1 MLLIAAVTAA
11 IAAARHP
18 TATKAGEAG
27 RFRVA
32 AVAATKAAAWG
43 GISTQNFARYTDSRK
58 CPHLMRESEGIFGF
72 FFVLPGHWSSLPDL
86 LSKRLEKPFL
96 HWSCAATS
104 TCDSDDFVRRLRRPR
119 PATTLHSA
127 KLQPA
132 TAPRRHP
139 LAWGEEDNEEDFFGL
154 TLLLGLGLLGVC
166 GSALWFLFYM
176 NWIHFFVKH
185 EVVINL
191 LSTTCHV
198 TATYARF

>member
-72 FFVLPGHWSSLPDL
+72 FFCITWPLKLPPRFVIQTARETLSPLKLRCNLDL
-86 LSKRLEKPFL
+86 RL
-96 HWSCAATS
+96 
-104 TCDSDDFVRRLRRPR
+104 RRLR
-119 PATTLHSA
+119 PATPTTPS
-127 KLQPA
+127 
-132 TAPRRHP
+132 
-139 LAWGEEDNEEDFFGL
+139 GDD
-154 TLLLGLGLLGVC
+154 
-166 GSALWFLFYM
+166 SALG
-176 NWIHFFVKH
+176 
-185 EVVINL
+185 EAA
-191 LSTTCHV
+191 TCDC
-198 TATYARF
+198 AAPPPPCLR